1 MPGPTRQVYLQYRFR
16 ALSIPSMDLAH
27 NTDHRRHGLAT
38 LCIHGGT
45 YVDKT
50 TGGACSPIFTSTAY
64 AFPNPANENIYPRYF
79 NTPNQRVINSKL
91 AALEQ
96 GEDALVFG
104 SGMAAISTLLFGQ
117 LKPGDHTVFQA
128 DLYGGTH
135 QLITKELI
143 RFGIEVSFSRTA
155 DEFAAAVR
163 PATRLI
169 YVESPSNPL
178 LNCVDL
184 AAVAALGR
192 ERGVLTV
199 IDNTFA
205 TPINQNPLPLGFDA
219 VIHSATKYLNGH
231 SDVNAGV
238 VVSSAGVI
246 RRLLEGATNH
256 GGMLDAHSCYQLERG
271 LKTLALRVHRHNENA
286 ERLARF
292 LQTHPAVARVNYPGL
307 PEHLDHGIAA
317 RQMRGFG
324 GMLSF
329 ELRDPGQVDRL
340 LDRLRLVMPA
350 LSLGGVES
358 LVCVPSRT
366 SHRLMTPAEREH
378 AGIRDGL
385 VRVSVGIEDVEDLL
399 QDFDQA
405 LPRSH

>member
-1 MPGPTRQVYLQYRFR
+1 MT
-16 ALSIPSMDLAH
+16 PSERPL
-27 NTDHRRHGLAT
+27 RPST
-38 LCIHGGT
+38 LCIHAGT
-45 YVDKT
+45 HLDET
-50 TGGACSPIFTSTAY
+50 TGGACSPIYTSTAY
-64 AFPNPANENIYPRYF
+64 AFPNPAKANIYPRYF
-79 NTPNQRVINSKL
+79 NTPNQRVINRKL

-104 SGMAAISTLLFGQ
+104 SGMAAISTLLFAY
-117 LKPGDHTVFQA
+117 LKPGDHVAFQA

-135 QLITKELI
+135 QLVTKELV
-143 RFGIEVSFSRTA
+143 RFGVEISFSRSA
-155 DEFAAAVR
+155 HEFATALR
-163 PATRLI
+163 PNTRLI

-178 LNCVDL
+178 LQCVDL
-184 AAVAALGR
+184 DSVAKLGR
-192 ERGVLTV
+192 DRGVLTV

-205 TPINQNPLPLGFDA
+205 TPINQNPIALGFDA
-219 VIHSATKYLNGH
+219 VLHSATKYLNGH

-238 VVSSAGVI
+238 VVSSAKFI
-246 RRLLEGATNH
+246 HRLTECATNY

-271 LKTLALRVHRHNENA
+271 LKTLALRVRQHNENA
-286 ERLARF
+286 DCLARF

-307 PEHLDHGIAA
+307 TEHPNHAIAV

-329 ELRDPGQVDRL
+329 ELRDPGQVDRFL
-340 LDRLRLVMPA
+340 SRLRVVMPA

-366 SHRLMTPAEREH
+366 SHRLMMPAERQR
-378 AGIRDGL
+378 AGISDGL

-399 QDFDQA
+399 ADVERA
-405 LPRSH
+405 LAVG